1 MRDIRKLLS
10 GVLLGLTVVFT
21 GCGDT
26 NYTKGQLSV
35 DNGTKIV
42 YEKDGKTL
50 ANGTFDYKT
59 AVEEGKVVLDDGLIS
74 SVVVSKGTEKM
85 EAKYKDKK
93 LLLLDF
99 GENSKIEY
107 FDDGKLKYLIF
118 NDKQIK
124 GEIKFNKG
132 EEFPYY
138 FLNEAK
144 PSNSRGVFEN
154 DILTLSQ
161 LDNQQ
166 IFETHKKDSQRTQMI
181 LSQVTDVMKTIA
193 NTLSENVYNQA
204 LGEISK

>member
-1 MRDIRKLLS
+1 MKNIKKAIVGLS
-10 GVLLGLTVVFT
+10 LGLSMLLV
-21 GCGDT
+21 GCGDSV
-26 NYTKGQLSV
+26 YTKDQLKLDS
-35 DNGTKIV
+35 NKKIV
-42 YEKDGKTL
+42 YEKDGKTF
-50 ANGTFDYKT
+50 ANGSFSYKT
-59 AVEEGKVVLDDGLIS
+59 ALEDGKIILNDGLIE
-74 SVVVSKGTEKM
+74 SVVVIKGTEKM

-93 LLLLDF
+93 LLSLDF
-99 GENSKIEY
+99 GENSKVEY

-118 NDKQIK
+118 NDKQVK

-144 PSNSRGVFEN
+144 PSNSRGIFEN

-166 IFETHKKDSQRTQMI
+166 IFETHKKDSKRTQMI
-181 LSQVTDVMKTIA
+181 LSQVTDAMKTLA